1 MSRREYLDSVV
12 DDGAQNL
19 GQKPIY
25 EKENSEWY
33 LKQQKREGDK
43 KKLFH
48 YLSEEYITYNK
59 GNGMCEEPRSHFL

>member
-43 KKLFH
+43 KKTIP
-48 YLSEEYITYNK
+48 LSFRRIHNI
-59 GNGMCEEPRSHFL
+59 